1 MSTVTSPTG
10 RRFRRSVDSEAT
22 QAGAGRG
29 SYLAVLL
36 LLSLFA
42 WAPLLYPGYLQ
53 VHSGFLPLFNLADL
67 AASPN
72 KLSWLPTVG
81 IAPDLLRGEG
91 PLAWWLAL
99 PLRTLAGDI
108 GAVKGVFALSIVALG
123 LGTFAW
129 ARRTLSGGAGDS
141 AHSEDSTANLPALL
155 ATRAGLLAAAVA
167 MLWPPLLATVYVRG
181 ALAETLFMALLPWA
195 LWALSATRLY
205 PSCPTSHAS
214 PFTFHA
220 SRLVPAAVAGLVTAA
235 LFWTQAG
242 LALWATALLLAWALW
257 PGAERRNRARAAAA
271 VGLGA
276 LLGGGL
282 FILLHR
288 APGLAGPALEV
299 ASHAVYPYQLLASTW
314 GFGVSTAGWQD
325 GLPLHLGFAALALA
339 ALTIMLSFGNTPHV
353 SRFTLHSLRFAA
365 IAALLL
371 ILLTTTLARPLWR
384 IDLVAATVAYPW
396 QLYALVGPLLALLA
410 GGVLIVE
417 RRLAVLP
424 VWAAAVTLV
433 VLSSYAYLAPRF
445 TQVLPDTAA
454 PMIFGAGQVT
464 LVAAETGS
472 VRDRPEQEGSV
483 RDRPEQEGS
492 VGDRPEQEGSVG
504 DRPGH
509 GELPLPLGEGRGE
522 GKNITLAWQAL
533 QPIDFDYNV
542 FIHGLDEAGNRVAQ
556 WDGQPLAAGEP
567 HPMTAWSVGEIVQGD
582 YRLEL
587 DPAAAP
593 VQRVIVGLYNW
604 QTGERLLVNGA
615 DGVTLE
621 VGP

>member
-1 MSTVTSPTG
+1 
-10 RRFRRSVDSEAT
+10 
-22 QAGAGRG
+22 
-29 SYLAVLL
+29 
-36 LLSLFA
+36 
-42 WAPLLYPGYLQ
+42 
-53 VHSGFLPLFNLADL
+53 
-67 AASPN
+67 
-72 KLSWLPTVG
+72 
-81 IAPDLLRGEG
+81 
-91 PLAWWLAL
+91 
-99 PLRTLAGDI
+99 
-108 GAVKGVFALSIVALG
+108 
-123 LGTFAW
+123 
-129 ARRTLSGGAGDS
+129 LSGGAGDS

-220 SRLVPAAVAGLVTAA
+220 SRLAPAAVAGLVTAA